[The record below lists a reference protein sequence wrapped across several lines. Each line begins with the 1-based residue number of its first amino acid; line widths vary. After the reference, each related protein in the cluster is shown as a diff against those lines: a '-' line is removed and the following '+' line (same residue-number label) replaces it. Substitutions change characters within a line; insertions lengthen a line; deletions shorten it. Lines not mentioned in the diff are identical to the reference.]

1 MKNISCFL
9 FPVSCFLFPVLFPV
23 LAYANIQ
30 VSPMVTTISGKTREE
45 RVERLSIKSLSDKVQ
60 LISVVT
66 KKIINPATNKQKE
79 VDYSYNDKDCAL
91 VTIPQTL
98 VLPPGST
105 RNIKLIST
113 CTPYQEQIYRTRV
126 SGIPN
131 DINVDNKNT
140 DSANIAVSLSWGTLV
155 HVLPENSMVKF
166 MIKDGNLFNYGNVSA
181 KVSTVSLCASKLD
194 CEDVKIE
201 KSLFPNGNFISLS
214 EHINLKT
221 KAIRIKYDAYNISN
235 NEVELIL

>member
-1 MKNISCFL
+1 MKNI
-9 FPVSCFLFPVLFPV
+9 SCFLFPVLFPV

-140 DSANIAVSLSWGTLV
+140 DSDSANIAVSLSWGTLV

-201 KSLFPNGNFISLS
+201 KSLFPNGNFISLN

>member
-1 MKNISCFL
+1 MKKHLYLYFLCF
-9 FPVSCFLFPVLFPV
+9 PSV
-23 LAYANIQ
+23 LAHANIK

-45 RVERLSIKSLSDKVQ
+45 RVERLNIKSLSDKVQ

-79 VDYSYNDKDCAL
+79 VDYSYSDKECAL

-131 DINVDNKNT
+131 DVNVDNKNT
-140 DSANIAVSLSWGTLV
+140 DSANIAVSLAWGTLV

-181 KVSTVSLCASKLD
+181 KVSTVSLCASELD

-201 KSLFPNGNFISLS
+201 KSLFPNGNFISLN

-221 KAIRIKYDAYNISN
+221 KSIRIKYDAYNVSN